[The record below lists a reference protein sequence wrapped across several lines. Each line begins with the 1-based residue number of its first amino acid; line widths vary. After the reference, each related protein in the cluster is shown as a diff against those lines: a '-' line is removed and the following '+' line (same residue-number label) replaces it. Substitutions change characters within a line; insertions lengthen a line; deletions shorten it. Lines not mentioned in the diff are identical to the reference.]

1 MTPRSWQ
8 DRYISRFY
16 DRASGWVDGTTAF
29 HELCQAVLPPGARI
43 LEVGAGQSNPTSRFL
58 AALGSLHGLDP
69 DPAVHGNTALTSAS
83 VLGTGAYPFDDSSFD
98 ACVSN
103 YVLEHVEDPA
113 AHFAEV
119 SRVLAPGGVYCFRTP
134 NRYHYVTAVAQLT
147 PHWFHVLVA
156 NRLRNLP
163 KEEAD
168 PYPTHYLANSQKDLR
183 RLAAAAGLSV
193 ETLSLIEKEPSY
205 GMSSR
210 LLFLAFM
217 AYERLVNATDLAA
230 NLRVNILGVL
240 RKPAA
245 SPG

>member
-8 DRYISRFY
+8 EQYVSKFY
-16 DRASGWVDGTTAF
+16 DRSRGWVDGTTEF
-29 HELCQAVLPPGARI
+29 HDLCRAVLPPGTRI
-43 LEVGAGQSNPTSRFL
+43 LEVGAGPSNPTSCFL
-58 AALGSLHGLDP
+58 AALGSLHGIDP
-69 DPAVHGNTALTSAS
+69 DPAVRDNTALTSAT
-83 VLGTGAYPFDDSSFD
+83 VLGSRSFPFADGSFD

-103 YVLEHVEDPA
+103 YVLEHVEDPV

-156 NRLRNLP
+156 NRLRNSPAEL
-163 KEEAD
+163 AD
-168 PYPTHYLANSQKDLR
+168 PHPTHYRANSQKDLR

-193 ETLSLIEKEPSY
+193 EKLSLIEKEPSY

-217 AYERLVNATDLAA
+217 AYERLVNTTDLAA

-245 SPG
+245 R

>member
-1 MTPRSWQ
+1 MTRRSWQ
-8 DRYISRFY
+8 ERYVAKFY
-16 DRASGWVDGTTAF
+16 DRSTGWVDGTTAF
-29 HELCQAVLPPGARI
+29 HELCRSVLPPGARI

-69 DPAVHGNTALTSAS
+69 DPAVLGNTALASAS
-83 VLGTGAYPFDDSSFD
+83 VLGAGPYPFADNSFD

-103 YVLEHVEDPA
+103 YVLEHMPDPV

-134 NRYHYVTAVAQLT
+134 NRFHYVTAVARWT

-163 KEEAD
+163 AEQAD
-168 PYPTHYLANSQKDLR
+168 PYPTHYRANSQRELR
-183 RLAAAAGLSV
+183 LLAAQAGLAV

-210 LLFLAFM
+210 LLFLSFM

-245 SPG
+245 TPG

>member
-1 MTPRSWQ
+1 MRSPTWQ
-8 DRYISRFY
+8 DRYVSKFY
-16 DRASGWVDGTTAF
+16 DRAGGWVDGTTAF
-29 HELCQAVLPPGARI
+29 HELCQVAVPQGARI
-43 LEVGAGQSNPTSRFL
+43 LEVGAGHSNPTSRFL
-58 AALGSLHGLDP
+58 ATLGSLHGIDP
-69 DPAVHGNTALTSAS
+69 DPAVRNNTALTSAT
-83 VLGTGAYPFDDSSFD
+83 VLGSRSYPFADGSFD

-103 YVLEHVEDPA
+103 YVLEHVADPA

-156 NRLRNLP
+156 NRLRNSP
-163 KEEAD
+163 AEQPD
-168 PYPTHYLANSQKDLR
+168 PYPTHYRANSQKDLR
-183 RLAAAAGLSV
+183 RLAAEQGLSV
-193 ETLSLIEKEPSY
+193 EALTLIEKEPSY

-210 LLFLAFM
+210 LLFLAFV
-217 AYERLVNATDLAA
+217 AYERLVNATELAA

-245 SPG
+245 S

>member
-8 DRYISRFY
+8 ERYVAKFY
-16 DRASGWVDGTTAF
+16 DRAAGWVDGTTVF
-29 HELCQAVLPPGARI
+29 HQMCQSVLPPGGRI

-58 AALGSLHGLDP
+58 AALGSLHGIDP
-69 DPAVHGNTALTSAS
+69 DPAIRGNTALASAS
-83 VLGTGAYPFDDSSFD
+83 VLAASSFPFAD
-98 ACVSN
+98 GSFDGCVSN

-134 NRYHYVTAVAQLT
+134 NRYHYVTAVARLT
-147 PHWFHVLVA
+147 PHWFHVRVA

-163 KEEAD
+163 REHAD
-168 PYPTHYLANSQKDLR
+168 PHPTYYRANSQRDLR
-183 RLAAAAGLSV
+183 RLAATAGLGV

-217 AYERLVNATDLAA
+217 AYERLVNASELAQ

-240 RKPAA
+240 RKPAR
-245 SPG
+245 